1 MAEPAP
7 EEPTVVVTLRYFA
20 AARSAAG
27 VDAEDVRLLA
37 PATVADALRV
47 GVRRRGD
54 ALDRVLLRCSY
65 LLGGI
70 AVHTVATPVTE
81 GDVIDVLP
89 PFAGG

>member
-1 MAEPAP
+1 MAEREPA
-7 EEPTVVVTLRYFA
+7 VVVTLRYFA

-27 VDAEDVRLLA
+27 LDSEDVTLPA
-37 PATVADALRV
+37 PATVADALAA
-47 GVRRRGD
+47 GVRRHGD
-54 ALDRVLLRCSY
+54 TLDRVLLRCSY

-70 AVHTVATPVTE
+70 AVHTDASAVTD